1 MTTNYR
7 IRDTRIRSGRPINT
21 YTPYRPTRPA
31 RSLARTQQSQD
42 HSRNDTALLVEDRPS
57 RTGTSGRAIPTV
69 GPGVAITAL
78 R

>member
-42 HSRNDTALLVEDRPS
+42 HSRNDTALLLS
-57 RTGTSGRAIPTV
+57 LIH
-69 GPGVAITAL
+69 I
-78 R
+78 